1 MKQYTKRFRS
11 ALRVDPFLTGDKA
24 TISNT
29 VQSAGYDTSFDG
41 IRKFILDWCE
51 TIKPEYMMASTPH
64 NFFVEEGNLAGIKN
78 MGINAEA
85 LKDPFAFA
93 SPAFN
98 DCNACDEKDVPSA
111 INEESPFLHLLMNI
125 CEELD
130 LPLAIKIGAHRQVN
144 PLLREAGDGVVAFA
158 DSGMLSRLCSRFP
171 RVRFLA
177 TFLSRNNQ
185 HEACVLATKFRNLH
199 LYGCWW
205 FCNNPS
211 IIEEIT
217 TMRLEMLGTAFTAQ
231 HSDARVIDQ
240 LIYKWSHSR
249 EVIAKA
255 LADQY
260 NKLKSSGWR
269 VKRGEIRRDV
279 RRIFGGSYEDFMMK
293 SLK

>member
-1 MKQYTKRFRS
+1 MIE
-11 ALRVDPFLTGDKA
+11 AAIKA
-24 TISNT
+24 
-29 VQSAGYDTSFDG
+29 AGYDVSIVG
-41 IRKFILDWCE
+41 IRQFVLDWCD

-64 NFFVEEGNLAGIKN
+64 NFFVEEGTLAGATTS
-78 MGINAEA
+78 INTEA
-85 LKDPFAFA
+85 LKDPFAFV
-93 SPAFN
+93 SQVQD
-98 DCNACDEKDVPSA
+98 DCNACNEKDVPSVVD
-111 INEESPFLHLLMNI
+111 EESPFLYLLMSI

-130 LPLAIKIGAHRQVN
+130 LPLAIKIGAHRGVN
-144 PLLREAGDGVVAFA
+144 PTLKDAGDGLVAFA
-158 DSGMLSRLCSRFP
+158 DSRMLSRLCSRFP

-211 IIEEIT
+211 IIKEIT
-217 TMRLEMLGTAFTAQ
+217 SMRVEMLGTAFTAQ

-249 EVIAKA
+249 EVIARV
-255 LADQY
+255 LVGEY
-260 NKLKSSGWR
+260 NKLGASGWKFNR
-269 VKRGEIRRDV
+269 KEIRRDV
-279 RRIFGGSYEDFMMK
+279 RRMFGGSYEEFMLK